1 MPNNIKYITYNKIL
15 ILSFDIENSFGPD
28 WCIEKIWFSFN
39 SSVIDGNRVK
49 PCLIK
54 FKINEIKNGDIIKTE
69 EYEWTIE
76 DIYNKLNFIPLYII
90 PKDPSGVY
98 GAFDINDKLYGITN
112 RESIEKLKNY
122 EDAAYKFERTS
133 GMISINEE
141 LVEQL
146 LKILNENG
154 IGYEVEKTDD
164 GTCKS
169 IMIYSIYQD
178 CEPSYKII
186 VSLDGR
192 VRNDLGYCVS
202 PELIKFSNYQS
213 IGKFKVFSNH
223 TVNMPN
229 DEHLALI
236 TKCPCCEANIICDW
250 LNFKG
255 TECPYC
261 AKKIVL

>member
-1 MPNNIKYITYNKIL
+1 MSNNIKYITYSKIL
-15 ILSFDIENSFGPD
+15 ILSFDIENLFGPN
-28 WCIEKIWFSFN
+28 WCIEKILFSFN
-39 SSVIDGNRVK
+39 KSTIEGNRVK

-54 FKINEIKNGDIIKTE
+54 FKINEVEGGSIIKSE

-76 DIYNKLNFIPLYII
+76 NIYNELNFIPLYII
-90 PKDPSGVY
+90 PRYPSSNY
-98 GAFDINDKLYGITN
+98 GAFDINDNLYSITN
-112 RESIEKLKNY
+112 KASIEKLKNY
-122 EDAAYKFERTS
+122 EDDAYKFEITN

-146 LKILNENG
+146 LKILNENE
-154 IGYEVEKTDD
+154 IGYEVEKPD
-164 GTCKS
+164 GENYKS
-169 IMIYSIYQD
+169 IIIYSIYQD
-178 CEPSYKII
+178 CEPMYKIT

-192 VRNDLGYCVS
+192 VRNNLGYCIT

-213 IGKFKVFSNH
+213 IGKFKVFNNH

-261 AKKIVL
+261 AEKIVL